1 QPLEHEVRWRAKDGS
16 ILFFDVRSTARR
28 APNGEFLSAI
38 CVLRDV
44 TERKQAEQAL
54 HSSEDRFRALI
65 EHSLDA
71 ILLYDADGLTL
82 YASPSISSINGYS
95 PQELVGLNRFAW
107 IHPDDLQQARQEWSA
122 LCEQPG
128 KIVRSQA
135 RGRHKDGS
143 WLWIER
149 VLHNLLDDPEVQ

>member
-1 QPLEHEVRWRAKDGS
+1 RWRTKEGGT
-16 ILFFDVRSTARR
+16 LFFDARSTARY
-28 APNGEFLSAI
+28 AANGEFLSAI
-38 CVLRDV
+38 CVFRDV
-44 TERKQAEQAL
+44 TERKQAEMAL
-54 HSSEDRFRALI
+54 HRSEDRFRALV

-71 ILLYDADGLTL
+71 ILLYDASGVTL
-82 YASPSISSINGYS
+82 YASPSIWDINGYS
-95 PQELVGLNRFAW
+95 PQELVGLNRFDW

-122 LCEQPG
+122 LLEQPG

-149 VLHNLLDDPEVQ
+149 VFHNLLADPDV